1 MSLGFAERTCHCT
14 YGEDQGGGKDDSKDR
29 NRDKFKG
36 KDEGKNTDN
45 SKDYSKGKGTD
56 SNDNEDTDSMDK
68 DKDNSKGCSK
78 PTPSENDNKTTDSM
92 AKDNSKNSSNQF
104 PQKLAPWSYDP
115 CTDKSKLSDTHS
127 SNDNNS
133 DTDCEQ
139 HEQLPPC
146 ANKVPKTKKL
156 LPIPPPP
163 DVHDPNRTCTDL
175 PKSDD
180 ESEPPLPPVPPPPE
194 RVSNARSRATPDP
207 DPKSRDSAGVGRSSL
222 ASGGWSVC
230 EESPSLNS
238 HSCSVSSPVVSEISM
253 FEQCSDLA
261 APKSMHVFFLSQG
274 PGSMEYP

>member
-1 MSLGFAERTCHCT
+1 
-14 YGEDQGGGKDDSKDR
+14 
-29 NRDKFKG
+29 
-36 KDEGKNTDN
+36 
-45 SKDYSKGKGTD
+45 
-56 SNDNEDTDSMDK
+56 
-68 DKDNSKGCSK
+68 
-78 PTPSENDNKTTDSM
+78 M

-127 SNDNNS
+127 SNDDNT

-139 HEQLPPC
+139 QVQSPPF
-146 ANKVPKTKKL
+146 ANEVPMPKKL
-156 LPIPPPP
+156 LPKPPPP
-163 DVHDPNRTCTDL
+163 EPASFKSDVHDLNRTCTDL

-238 HSCSVSSPVVSEISM
+238 HSCSVSSSVVSEISM
-253 FEQCSDLA
+253 FEQCSVLA
-261 APKSMHVFFLSQG
+261 APKSMHAFFLSQG
-274 PGSMEYP
+274 PGSIEYPSAMSKVLPQGAIKSVFALLSSKGIPKPVHSHRALYSLAINRFRSRNVIGCMSRNRSLP